1 MSDTEDTEELKTNSI
16 SSKKRNII
24 IDNNIID
31 EEEQLKIG
39 TIELIGDLFINI
51 CEENKTKNVIKIF
64 LSNTS
69 QIKIFLL

>member
-31 EEEQLKIG
+31 EEEQLK
-39 TIELIGDLFINI
+39 
-51 CEENKTKNVIKIF
+51 
-64 LSNTS
+64 
-69 QIKIFLL
+69 